1 MDIPTAAVDGVPNPL
16 PESLS
21 VLDVREDDEWDA
33 GRLEGSLHI
42 PLRELGERFTELPR
56 GVQVL
61 VVCRSGHRSAYA
73 TSYLVDQGST
83 RSTSTVGWPPGTAPG
98 GRSRPTTVDRGRSCR
113 PGWSPHGRGQDA
125 GALGTAPVHSL
136 VTYWPNAAMSFWS
149 LVLSFFS
156 RR

>member
-1 MDIPTAAVDGVPNPL
+1 MDPSTGSGQRIPTAAVDGIPDPL

-21 VLDVREDDEWDA
+21 VLDVREHDEWDA

-73 TSYLVDQGST
+73 TSYLVDQGID
-83 RSTSTVGWPPGTAPG
+83 AINLEG
-98 GRSRPTTVDRGRSCR
+98 GLAAWHNAGRPLTTDDGR
-113 PGWSPHGRGQDA
+113 PGH
-125 GALGTAPVHSL
+125 
-136 VTYWPNAAMSFWS
+136 
-149 LVLSFFS
+149 VL
-156 RR
+156 